1 MTNFKTLK
9 NLIDE
14 KDADKQQAWYNF
26 CEYQG
31 SSVSTRRIL
40 ESSYRK
46 AYGEYSTVVAAC
58 ITVVDIA
65 MNVFNTNNGNNSSTK
80 EDVSNT
86 NKNNSDRVGNI
97 SEKERKLFLSCVDN
111 VEKYYTDDKL
121 IVTLLNLMRNFS
133 EKEIKLFIQ
142 YFTFLKSDILDEH
155 EEFVK
160 REKKAVFDK
169 LVNDVVS
176 IKTGVQNLDEAISEK
191 RRLIHIS
198 PADDN
203 KSELCKE
210 YERLVDVRDM
220 HKDELRSIYEAIEDV
235 RPILKSGQYPNKDAM
250 KIAVMI
256 RRRQFLRLNV
266 PLYSK
271 VFLNCALFTV
281 DDLDEIKNII
291 NGSPKEKGTTMFK
304 RRKKK

>member
-14 KDADKQQAWYNF
+14 KAAGKRQAWYNF

-46 AYGEYSTVVAAC
+46 AYDEYSTVVAAC
-58 ITVVDIA
+58 INALEMFENKNVDFVLSKNKQDNKALYYQVVDLIRGFA
-65 MNVFNTNNGNNSSTK
+65 TDK
-80 EDVSNT
+80 EVNHFI
-86 NKNNSDRVGNI
+86 RLI
-97 SEKERKLFLSCVDN
+97 SL
-111 VEKYYTDDKL
+111 
-121 IVTLLNLMRNFS
+121 
-133 EKEIKLFIQ
+133 
-142 YFTFLKSDILDEH
+142 LKSDILDEH
-155 EEFVK
+155 EEIAE
-160 REKKAVFDK
+160 REKKAMFDK
-169 LVNDVVS
+169 LVNDVAN
-176 IKTGVQNLDEAISEK
+176 IKNGVQVCDEEISEQK
-191 RRLIHIS
+191 RLIYIS
-198 PADDN
+198 PDNGN
-203 KSELCKE
+203 KSDLCKE
-210 YERLVDVRDM
+210 YERLVDARDM

-235 RPILKSGQYPNKDAM
+235 RQLLILGQYPNKEAM